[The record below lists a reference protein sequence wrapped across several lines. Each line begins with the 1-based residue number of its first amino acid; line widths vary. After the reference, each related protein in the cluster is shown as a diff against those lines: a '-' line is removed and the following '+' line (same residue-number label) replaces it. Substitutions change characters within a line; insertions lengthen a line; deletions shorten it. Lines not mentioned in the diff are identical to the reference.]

1 MSLITRCPACG
12 TMFNV
17 VTDQLK
23 VSHGWVRCG
32 QCANVFDAALHLQ
45 NENAPPPPPPPPPP
59 QAPQVIDNEPWP
71 SAIAS
76 ASGGYV
82 SYAEDVTA
90 ALKTPDVNAALVV
103 VDASLSFPT
112 TVVEPA
118 GPVFV
123 DSRNDISS
131 EIPNH
136 VSNDVAGDVSFVRD
150 ARRQAFWRKPLIRVV
165 LSLSA
170 LLLLSLLALQVAV
183 MQRDS
188 LAAFEPRLKPALQI
202 LCERLACQV
211 GPVRQIE
218 AIVIDSSSFNKI
230 NDAGI
235 FRLSFTLKNAGLVA
249 VAMPSLEVTLTDTQ
263 DQPVLR
269 RVLSPAQFSIASSM
283 LAAGADF
290 SAAVSFQVA
299 ANASPSDAVTAPGAL
314 LRVAGYRLL
323 AFYP

>member
-23 VSHGWVRCG
+23 VSQGWVRCG
-32 QCANVFDAALHLQ
+32 QCANVFDATLHLQ
-45 NENAPPPPPPPPPP
+45 AESAPSPSQVPPINYNET
-59 QAPQVIDNEPWP
+59 WP
-71 SAIAS
+71 SDVVS
-76 ASGGYV
+76 AGSGYA
-82 SYAEDVTA
+82 SYAEEVTA
-90 ALKTPDVNAALVV
+90 ALNVRGENTAVAGVDTAAVDVPSVAPNEA
-103 VDASLSFPT
+103 
-112 TVVEPA
+112 VEEA
-118 GPVFV
+118 DPVFV
-123 DSRNDISS
+123 DARDDVSS
-131 EIPNH
+131 EIPSDA
-136 VSNDVAGDVSFVRD
+136 SNDLPNDVSFVRD
-150 ARRQAFWRKPLIRVV
+150 ARRQAFWRKPLTRAV
-165 LSLSA
+165 LGLSA
-170 LLLLSLLALQVAV
+170 LLLLSLLALQAAV

-188 LAAFEPRLKPALQI
+188 LAAYEPRLKPVLQM

-230 NDAGI
+230 NDAGMY
-235 FRLSFTLKNAGLVA
+235 RLSFILKNAGSAL

-269 RVLSPAQFSIASSM
+269 RVLSPAQFSTASSM

-290 SAAVSFQVA
+290 SAALNLQVA
-299 ANASPSDAVTAPGAL
+299 ANPLPSDAATAPDMS

>member
-23 VSHGWVRCG
+23 VSQGWVRCG
-32 QCANVFDAALHLQ
+32 PCANVFDAMLHLQ
-45 NENAPPPPPPPPPP
+45 NENASSQP
-59 QAPQVIDNEPWP
+59 QPPQVIDEQAWP
-71 SAIAS
+71 TAS
-76 ASGGYV
+76 VFTSDSDL
-82 SYAEDVTA
+82 SYAEEVTA
-90 ALKTPDVNAALVV
+90 ALTTPVESGVMAAADL
-103 VDASLSFPT
+103 
-112 TVVEPA
+112 
-118 GPVFV
+118 PVAVATQAAEVKAPEFV
-123 DSRNDISS
+123 DTRDDLSTDDSR
-131 EIPNH
+131 
-136 VSNDVAGDVSFVRD
+136 DVSFVRD
-150 ARRQAFWRKPLIRVV
+150 ARRQAFWRKPLTRVM
-165 LSLSA
+165 LGLSA

-183 MQRDS
+183 TQRDR
-188 LAAFEPRLKPALQI
+188 LAASEPGLKPILQL

-218 AIVIDSSSFNKI
+218 AIVMDSSSFNKI

-235 FRLSFTLKNAGLVA
+235 YQLSFSFKNAGSSA

-269 RVLSPAQFSIASSM
+269 RVLFPAQFSNSNSM
-283 LAAGADF
+283 LAAGAEF
-290 SAAVSFQVA
+290 SAVLNLQVTA
-299 ANASPSDAVTAPGAL
+299 HPSPAETATAPGTL

>member
-45 NENAPPPPPPPPPP
+45 NENAPPPPPPPPP
-59 QAPQVIDNEPWP
+59 QAPQVIDNEPWS
-71 SAIAS
+71 SAIAP

-103 VDASLSFPT
+103 DASLSFPT
-112 TVVEPA
+112 SVVEPA